1 MSHYPWIV
9 SFFIKISKERWNFMG
24 KIEGK
29 IRNVI
34 FNSES
39 GFLVAVFRVKKAHDE
54 LLKELEG
61 KSITITGMMAE
72 DTYILEGSYIRHE
85 RYGMQ
90 FSFQTYE
97 KKLPEGKDGV
107 IDFLASPLIKGCGI
121 KTAEQIVATLGEDA
135 LKLIKENKENLF
147 LVPGMTPK
155 KCEAIYIS
163 VLSYSEVDD
172 TIIKLKNL
180 GFSMNEAT
188 KLIKHY
194 QDKTMI
200 FVEQNLYLFKEF
212 IPFNKLDA
220 IYLKIHE
227 ADDALRIKE
236 CLKEAMERQSR
247 ESGDAYYYLDEI
259 KEKVKKEF
267 QILLDD
273 DTLQKY
279 LDELVNSKDVIIEE
293 DNIYLKKYYDME
305 CDIAHILKRMST
317 YPKKSIKGLKEKL
330 GYLEDVLE
338 VKYNKD
344 QETAIM
350 TALQNPVSIIS
361 GGPGTGKTTIVNAI
375 TRLFIEVYKL
385 SPLEVSSQIAL
396 LAPTGRAA
404 KKLSTST
411 HLPASTIHRYLKWN
425 KDTNDFQINEY
436 NKNYQKLIIVDE
448 TSMID
453 EYLFVSLLKGIPE
466 SSQIVFVGDT
476 FQLPSVGAGLILND
490 LVTSQLFPYTSLDMI
505 YRQSE
510 NSYIPILAKEI
521 KEKKLSESF
530 LEKKDD
536 YNFLPCE
543 AKNLKEMIKQIILR
557 SQSKGLKVEDVQILA
572 PMYKGENGI
581 DNLNVLLQ
589 ELFNP
594 HDETKKELKYFD
606 VVYREKDKVL
616 QLINN
621 PDCNVYNGDIGYID
635 SIKEIDNPYKHT
647 EVTID
652 FDGNKVVYKTE
663 DLQSIK
669 HAYAMTIHKSQGS
682 EFPHVIL
689 PVTKNYYKMLY
700 NKLIYTGVS
709 RAKKS
714 LVIIGEKEAFMMSV
728 YNDYATN
735 RKTGLKE
742 KLMYNFKV

>member
-1 MSHYPWIV
+1 
-9 SFFIKISKERWNFMG
+9 MG

-29 IRNVI
+29 IRNII

-39 GFLVAVFRVKKAHDE
+39 GFLVAIFRVKKAHDE

-61 KSITITGMMAE
+61 KCITITGIMIE
-72 DTYILEGSYIRHE
+72 QNTEEIYLLEGSYIRHE

-163 VLSYSEVDD
+163 ILSYSEVDD
-172 TIIKLKNL
+172 IIIKLKNL

-188 KLIKHY
+188 KIIKHY
-194 QDKTMI
+194 QDKTMV

-220 IYLKIHE
+220 IYLKNHE
-227 ADDALRIKE
+227 ADDALRINE

-273 DTLQKY
+273 DTLEKY

-293 DNIYLKKYYDME
+293 DNIYLKRYYDME
-305 CDIAHILKRMST
+305 SDIAHILKRMST
-317 YPKKSIKGLKEKL
+317 YPKKNIKGLKEKL
-330 GYLEDVLE
+330 GYLEEVLE

-344 QETAIM
+344 QENAIM

-375 TRLFIEVYKL
+375 TKLFIEIYKL

-521 KEKKLSESF
+521 KEKNLSESF

-543 AKNLKEMIKQIILR
+543 TKNLKEMIRQIILR
-557 SQSKGLKVEDVQILA
+557 SQSKGLKAEDVQILA

-589 ELFNP
+589 EIFNP
-594 HDETKKELKYFD
+594 YDKTKNEYKYFD

-616 QLINN
+616 QLVNN

-635 SIKEIDNPYKHT
+635 SIKEVSNTYKHT
-647 EVTID
+647 EIVID
-652 FDGNKVVYKTE
+652 FDGNKVIYKTE

-742 KLMYNFKV
+742 KLMYSSSH

>member
-1 MSHYPWIV
+1 
-9 SFFIKISKERWNFMG
+9 
-24 KIEGK
+24 
-29 IRNVI
+29 
-34 FNSES
+34 
-39 GFLVAVFRVKKAHDE
+39 
-54 LLKELEG
+54 
-61 KSITITGMMAE
+61 
-72 DTYILEGSYIRHE
+72 
-85 RYGMQ
+85 
-90 FSFQTYE
+90 
-97 KKLPEGKDGV
+97 
-107 IDFLASPLIKGCGI
+107 
-121 KTAEQIVATLGEDA
+121 
-135 LKLIKENKENLF
+135 
-147 LVPGMTPK
+147 
-155 KCEAIYIS
+155 
-163 VLSYSEVDD
+163 
-172 TIIKLKNL
+172 
-180 GFSMNEAT
+180 
-188 KLIKHY
+188 
-194 QDKTMI
+194 
-200 FVEQNLYLFKEF
+200 
-212 IPFNKLDA
+212 
-220 IYLKIHE
+220 
-227 ADDALRIKE
+227 
-236 CLKEAMERQSR
+236 MERQSR
-247 ESGDAYYYLDEI
+247 SIGDAYYYLDEI
-259 KEKVKKEF
+259 KGCLKKEF
-267 QILLDD
+267 QIILDEEELL
-273 DTLQKY
+273 KY
-279 LDELVNSKDVIIEE
+279 LEELKKSGDVFFEN
-293 DNIYLKKYYDME
+293 DAIYLKKYYDIE
-305 CDIAHILKRMST
+305 LDIAHILRRMSR
-317 YPKKSIKGLKEKL
+317 YPKKSIKGLKNKL
-330 GYLEDVLE
+330 TYLEDMLE

-344 QETAIM
+344 QETAIL
-350 TALQNPVSIIS
+350 TALENPISIIS

-375 TRLFIEVYKL
+375 TKLFIEVYKL
-385 SPLEVSSQIAL
+385 SPIEVTSQIAL

-404 KKLSTST
+404 KKLSLST
-411 HLPASTIHRYLKWN
+411 HLPASTIHRFLKWN
-425 KDTNDFQINEY
+425 KDTNNFQINEY

-521 KEKKLSESF
+521 KEKNLSESF

-543 AKNLKEMIKQIILR
+543 AKNLKEMIRQIILR

-581 DNLNVLLQ
+581 DNLNALLQ

-635 SIKEIDNPYKHT
+635 SIKEVDNPYKHT
-647 EVTID
+647 EVEID
-652 FDGNKVVYKTE
+652 FDGNKVIYKTE

-689 PVTKNYYKMLY
+689 PITKNYYKMLY

-728 YNDYATN
+728 YNDEASN

-742 KLMYNFKV
+742 KLMYIFKS

>member
-1 MSHYPWIV
+1 MQ
-9 SFFIKISKERWNFMG
+9 

-29 IRNVI
+29 IRTVI
-34 FNSES
+34 FSGET
-39 GFLVAVFRVKKAHDE
+39 GFLVAVFKVKKVYEDS
-54 LLKELEG
+54 LKELVG
-61 KSITITGMMAE
+61 KSITITGLMAEQNEE

-90 FSFQTYE
+90 FSFQNYE
-97 KKLPEGKDGV
+97 KKLPEGKDAV

-121 KTAEQIVATLGEDA
+121 KTAEEIVNTLGEEA
-135 LKLIKENKENLF
+135 LKLIKENKENLM
-147 LVPGMTPK
+147 LVPGMTLK
-155 KCEAIYIS
+155 KCESIYLS

-194 QDKTMI
+194 QDKTLV
-200 FVEQNLYLFKEF
+200 FVEENLYFFKEF

-220 IYLKIHE
+220 IFLKNHD
-227 ADDALRIKE
+227 AYDALRIKE
-236 CLKEAMERQSR
+236 CLKEGMERQSR
-247 ESGDAYYYLDEI
+247 SIGDAYYYLDEI
-259 KEKVKKEF
+259 KGCLKKEF
-267 QILLDD
+267 QIILDEEELL
-273 DTLQKY
+273 KY
-279 LDELVNSKDVIIEE
+279 LEELKKSGDVFFEN
-293 DNIYLKKYYDME
+293 DAIYLKKYYDIE
-305 CDIAHILKRMST
+305 LDIAHILRRMSR
-317 YPKKSIKGLKEKL
+317 YPKKNIKGLKNKL
-330 GYLEDVLE
+330 TYLEDMLE

-344 QETAIM
+344 QETAIL
-350 TALQNPVSIIS
+350 TALENPISIIS

-375 TRLFIEVYKL
+375 TKLFIEVYKL
-385 SPLEVSSQIAL
+385 SPIEVTSQIAL

-404 KKLSTST
+404 KKLSLST
-411 HLPASTIHRYLKWN
+411 HLPASTIHRFLKWN
-425 KDTNDFQINEY
+425 KDTNNFQINEY

-490 LVTSQLFPYTSLDMI
+490 LVSSHLFSYTSLDMI

-521 KEKKLSESF
+521 KEKNLSETF

-536 YNFLPCE
+536 YNFLSCD
-543 AKNLKEMIKQIILR
+543 AKNLKEMIRQIILK
-557 SQSKGLKVEDVQILA
+557 SQAKGLKAEDVQILA

-581 DNLNVLLQ
+581 DNLNILLQ

-594 HDETKKELKYFD
+594 KSETKKELKYFD
-606 VVYREKDKVL
+606 MTYREQDKVL

-621 PDCNVYNGDIGYID
+621 PDCNVYNGDIGYI
-635 SIKEIDNPYKHT
+635 KEIRQVESPFKHT
-647 EVTID
+647 EVEID
-652 FDGNKVVYKTE
+652 FDGNKVIYKTE

-728 YNDYATN
+728 YNDEASN

-742 KLMYNFKV
+742 KLMYIFKS

>member
-1 MSHYPWIV
+1 MQ
-9 SFFIKISKERWNFMG
+9 

-29 IRNVI
+29 IRTVI
-34 FNSES
+34 FSGET
-39 GFLVAVFRVKKAHDE
+39 GFLVAVFKVKKVYEDS
-54 LLKELEG
+54 LKELVG
-61 KSITITGMMAE
+61 KSITITGLMAEQNEE

-90 FSFQTYE
+90 FSFQNYE
-97 KKLPEGKDGV
+97 KKLPEGKDAV

-121 KTAEQIVATLGEDA
+121 KTAEEIVNTLGEEA
-135 LKLIKENKENLF
+135 LKLIKENKENLM
-147 LVPGMTPK
+147 LVPGMTLK
-155 KCEAIYIS
+155 KCESIYLS

-194 QDKTMI
+194 QDKTLV
-200 FVEQNLYLFKEF
+200 FVEENLYFFKEF

-220 IYLKIHE
+220 IFLKNHD
-227 ADDALRIKE
+227 AYDALRIKE
-236 CLKEAMERQSR
+236 CLKEGMERQSR
-247 ESGDAYYYLDEI
+247 SIGDAYYYLDEI
-259 KEKVKKEF
+259 KGCLKKEF
-267 QILLDD
+267 QIILDEEELL
-273 DTLQKY
+273 KY
-279 LDELVNSKDVIIEE
+279 LEELKKSGDVFFEN
-293 DNIYLKKYYDME
+293 DAIYLKKYYDIE
-305 CDIAHILKRMST
+305 LDIAHILRRMSR
-317 YPKKSIKGLKEKL
+317 YPKKSIKGLKNKL
-330 GYLEDVLE
+330 TYLEDMLE

-344 QETAIM
+344 QETAIL
-350 TALQNPVSIIS
+350 TALENPISIIS

-375 TRLFIEVYKL
+375 TKLFIEVYKL
-385 SPLEVSSQIAL
+385 SPIEVTSQIAL

-404 KKLSTST
+404 KKLSLST
-411 HLPASTIHRYLKWN
+411 HLPASTIHRFLKWN
-425 KDTNDFQINEY
+425 KDTNNFQINEY

-490 LVTSQLFPYTSLDMI
+490 LVSSNLFSYTSLDMI

-521 KEKKLSESF
+521 KEKNLSETF

-536 YNFLPCE
+536 YNFLSCD
-543 AKNLKEMIKQIILR
+543 AKNLKEMIRQIILK
-557 SQSKGLKVEDVQILA
+557 SQAKGLKAEDVQILA

-581 DNLNVLLQ
+581 DNLNILLQ

-594 HDETKKELKYFD
+594 KSETKKELKYFD

-621 PDCNVYNGDIGYID
+621 PDCNVYNGDIGYI
-635 SIKEIDNPYKHT
+635 KEIRQVESPSKHT
-647 EVTID
+647 EVEID
-652 FDGNKVVYKTE
+652 FDGNKVIYKTE

-689 PVTKNYYKMLY
+689 PITKNYYKMLY

-728 YNDYATN
+728 YNDEASN

-742 KLMYNFKV
+742 KLMYIFKS

>member
-1 MSHYPWIV
+1 MQ
-9 SFFIKISKERWNFMG
+9 

-29 IRNVI
+29 IRTVI
-34 FNSES
+34 FSGET
-39 GFLVAVFRVKKAHDE
+39 GFLVAVFKVKKVYEDS
-54 LLKELEG
+54 LKELVG
-61 KSITITGMMAE
+61 KSITITGLIAEQNEE

-90 FSFQTYE
+90 FSFQNYE
-97 KKLPEGKDGV
+97 KKLPEGKDAV

-121 KTAEQIVATLGEDA
+121 KTAEEIVNTLGEEA
-135 LKLIKENKENLF
+135 LKLIKENKENLM
-147 LVPGMTPK
+147 LVPGMTLK
-155 KCEAIYIS
+155 KCESIYLS

-194 QDKTMI
+194 QDKTLV
-200 FVEQNLYLFKEF
+200 FVEENLYFFKEF

-220 IYLKIHE
+220 IFLKNHD
-227 ADDALRIKE
+227 AYDALRIKE
-236 CLKEAMERQSR
+236 CLKEGMERQSR
-247 ESGDAYYYLDEI
+247 SIGDAYYYLDEI
-259 KEKVKKEF
+259 KGCLKKEF
-267 QILLDD
+267 QIILDEEELL
-273 DTLQKY
+273 KY
-279 LDELVNSKDVIIEE
+279 LEELKKSGDVFFEN
-293 DNIYLKKYYDME
+293 DAIYLKKYYDIE
-305 CDIAHILKRMST
+305 LDIAHILRRMSR
-317 YPKKSIKGLKEKL
+317 YPKKSIKGLKNKL
-330 GYLEDVLE
+330 TYLEDMLE

-344 QETAIM
+344 QETAIL
-350 TALQNPVSIIS
+350 TALENPISIIS

-375 TRLFIEVYKL
+375 TKLFIEVYKL
-385 SPLEVSSQIAL
+385 SPIEVTSQIAL

-404 KKLSTST
+404 KKLSLST
-411 HLPASTIHRYLKWN
+411 HLPASTIHRFLKWN
-425 KDTNDFQINEY
+425 KDTNNFQINEY

-490 LVTSQLFPYTSLDMI
+490 LVSSNLFSYTSLDMI

-521 KEKKLSESF
+521 KEKNLSETF

-536 YNFLPCE
+536 YNFLSCD
-543 AKNLKEMIKQIILR
+543 AKNLKEMIRQIILK
-557 SQSKGLKVEDVQILA
+557 SQAKGLKAEDVQILA

-594 HDETKKELKYFD
+594 HTETKKELKYFD

-621 PDCNVYNGDIGYID
+621 PDCNVYNGDIGYI
-635 SIKEIDNPYKHT
+635 KEIRQVESPSKHT
-647 EVTID
+647 EVEID

-689 PVTKNYYKMLY
+689 PITKNYYKMLY

-728 YNDYATN
+728 YNDEASN

-742 KLMYNFKV
+742 KLMYIFKS

>member
-1 MSHYPWIV
+1 
-9 SFFIKISKERWNFMG
+9 MG

-29 IRNVI
+29 IRNII

-39 GFLVAVFRVKKAHDE
+39 GFLVAIFRVKKAHDE

-61 KSITITGMMAE
+61 KCITITGIMIE
-72 DTYILEGSYIRHE
+72 QNTEEIYLLEGSYIRHE

-163 VLSYSEVDD
+163 ILSYSEVDD
-172 TIIKLKNL
+172 IIIKLKNL

-188 KLIKHY
+188 KIIKHY
-194 QDKTMI
+194 QDKTMV

-220 IYLKIHE
+220 IYLKNHE

-273 DTLQKY
+273 DTLEKY

-293 DNIYLKKYYDME
+293 DNIYLKRYYDME
-305 CDIAHILKRMST
+305 SDIAHILKRMST
-317 YPKKSIKGLKEKL
+317 YPKKNIKGLKEKL
-330 GYLEDVLE
+330 GYLEEVLE

-375 TRLFIEVYKL
+375 TKLFIEIYKL

-521 KEKKLSESF
+521 KEKNLSESF

-543 AKNLKEMIKQIILR
+543 AKNLKEMIRQIILR
-557 SQSKGLKVEDVQILA
+557 SQSKGLKAEDVQILA

-589 ELFNP
+589 EIFNP
-594 HDETKKELKYFD
+594 YDKTKNEYKYFD

-616 QLINN
+616 QLVNN

-635 SIKEIDNPYKHT
+635 SIKEVSNTYKHT
-647 EVTID
+647 EIVID
-652 FDGNKVVYKTE
+652 FDGNKVIYKTE

-742 KLMYNFKV
+742 KLMYSSSH

>member
-1 MSHYPWIV
+1 
-9 SFFIKISKERWNFMG
+9 
-24 KIEGK
+24 
-29 IRNVI
+29 
-34 FNSES
+34 
-39 GFLVAVFRVKKAHDE
+39 
-54 LLKELEG
+54 
-61 KSITITGMMAE
+61 
-72 DTYILEGSYIRHE
+72 
-85 RYGMQ
+85 
-90 FSFQTYE
+90 
-97 KKLPEGKDGV
+97 
-107 IDFLASPLIKGCGI
+107 
-121 KTAEQIVATLGEDA
+121 
-135 LKLIKENKENLF
+135 
-147 LVPGMTPK
+147 
-155 KCEAIYIS
+155 
-163 VLSYSEVDD
+163 
-172 TIIKLKNL
+172 
-180 GFSMNEAT
+180 MNEAT

-247 ESGDAYYYLDEI
+247 ETRDAYYYLDEV

-267 QILLDD
+267 QILLED
-273 DTLQKY
+273 DTLEKY

-411 HLPASTIHRYLKWN
+411 HLPAYTIHRYIKWT
-425 KDTNDFQINEY
+425 KDTKDFQINEY

-466 SSQIVFVGDT
+466 SSQIVFVGVT

-490 LVTSQLFPYTSLDMI
+490 LDTSQHLPYTSLDMI

-521 KEKKLSESF
+521 KEKNLSESF

-543 AKNLKEMIKQIILR
+543 AKNLKEMIRQIILR

-635 SIKEIDNPYKHT
+635 SIKEVDNPYKHN

>member
-1 MSHYPWIV
+1 M
-9 SFFIKISKERWNFMG
+9 
-24 KIEGK
+24 
-29 IRNVI
+29 
-34 FNSES
+34 
-39 GFLVAVFRVKKAHDE
+39 AVFKVKKVYEDS
-54 LLKELEG
+54 LKELVG
-61 KSITITGMMAE
+61 KAVTITGLMAEQNEE

-90 FSFQTYE
+90 FSFQNYE
-97 KKLPEGKDGV
+97 KKLPEGKDAV

-121 KTAEQIVATLGEDA
+121 KTAEEIVNTLGEEA
-135 LKLIKENKENLF
+135 LKLIKEHKENLM
-147 LVPGMTPK
+147 LVPGMTLK
-155 KCEAIYIS
+155 KCESIYLS

-194 QDKTMI
+194 QDKTLV
-200 FVEQNLYLFKEF
+200 FVEENLYLFKEF

-220 IYLKIHE
+220 IFLKNH
-227 ADDALRIKE
+227 DAYDTLRIKE
-236 CLKEAMERQSR
+236 CLKEGMERQSR
-247 ESGDAYYYLDEI
+247 SIGDAYYYLEEI
-259 KEKVKKEF
+259 KEVLKKEF
-267 QILLDD
+267 QIILDEEELL
-273 DTLQKY
+273 KY
-279 LDELVNSKDVIIEE
+279 LEELKKSGDVFFEN
-293 DNIYLKKYYDME
+293 DAIYLKKYYDIE
-305 CDIAHILKRMST
+305 LDIAHILRRMSR
-317 YPKKSIKGLKEKL
+317 YPKKSIKGLKNKL
-330 GYLEDVLE
+330 TYLEDMLE

-344 QETAIM
+344 QETAIL
-350 TALQNPVSIIS
+350 TALENPISIIS

-375 TRLFIEVYKL
+375 TKLFIEVYKL
-385 SPLEVSSQIAL
+385 SPIEVTSQIAL

-404 KKLSTST
+404 KKLSLST
-411 HLPASTIHRYLKWN
+411 HLPASTIHRFLKWN
-425 KDTNDFQINEY
+425 KDTNNFQINEY

-490 LVTSQLFPYTSLDMI
+490 LVSSHLFSYTSLDMI

-521 KEKKLSESF
+521 KEKNLSETF

-536 YNFLPCE
+536 YNFLSCD
-543 AKNLKEMIKQIILR
+543 AKNLKEMIRQIILK
-557 SQSKGLKVEDVQILA
+557 SQAKGLKAEDVQILA

-581 DNLNVLLQ
+581 DNLNILLQ

-594 HDETKKELKYFD
+594 KSETKKELKYFD
-606 VVYREKDKVL
+606 MTYREQDKVL

-621 PDCNVYNGDIGYID
+621 PDCNVYNGDIGYI
-635 SIKEIDNPYKHT
+635 KEIRQVESPFKHT
-647 EVTID
+647 EVEID
-652 FDGNKVVYKTE
+652 FDGNKVIYKTE

-689 PVTKNYYKMLY
+689 PITKNYYKMLY

-714 LVIIGEKEAFMMSV
+714 LVIIGEKEAFIMSV
-728 YNDYATN
+728 YNDEASN

-742 KLMYNFKV
+742 KLMYIFKS

>member
-1 MSHYPWIV
+1 
-9 SFFIKISKERWNFMG
+9 MG

-29 IRNVI
+29 IRTVI
-34 FNSES
+34 FSSET
-39 GFLVAVFRVKKAHDE
+39 GFLVAIFKVKKAYDKS
-54 LLKELEG
+54 LKELEG
-61 KSITITGMMAE
+61 KSITVTGLMLNNNTE
-72 DTYILEGSYIRHE
+72 DTYLLEGNYIRHE

-90 FSFQTYE
+90 FSFYNYE
-97 KKLPEGKDGV
+97 KKLPEGKDSV

-121 KTAEQIVATLGEDA
+121 KTSEQIVATLGENA
-135 LKLIKENKENLF
+135 LKLIKENKDNLL

-155 KCEAIYIS
+155 KCETIYLS
-163 VLSYSEVDD
+163 VLEYSEVDD
-172 TIIKLKNL
+172 TIISLKNL

-188 KLIKHY
+188 KLIKLY
-194 QDKTMI
+194 QDKTMT
-200 FVEQNLYLFKEF
+200 FVKQNLYLFKDF
-212 IPFNKLDA
+212 IPFNKLDN
-220 IYLKIHE
+220 IYLKNHE
-227 ADDALRIKE
+227 IEDSLRIKE
-236 CLKEAMERQSR
+236 CLKETMERQSK
-247 ESGDAYYYLDEI
+247 ESGDVYYYLSEI
-259 KEKVKKEF
+259 EEKLKKEF
-267 QILLDD
+267 QII
-273 DTLQKY
+273 
-279 LDELVNSKDVIIEE
+279 LDEETLKTYLEELVKQKDVYLEN
-293 DNIYLKKYYDME
+293 DNIYLKKYYDIE
-305 CDIAHILKRMST
+305 SDIAHILKRMSSN
-317 YPKKSIKGLKEKL
+317 PQKNIKGLKEKL
-330 GYLEDVLE
+330 TYLEDTLE
-338 VKYNKD
+338 VKYNKN

-350 TALQNPVSIIS
+350 TALQNPISIIS

-375 TRLFIEVYKL
+375 TKLFIESYKL
-385 SPLEVSSQIAL
+385 SPIEISSQIAL

-404 KKLSTST
+404 KKLSLST
-411 HLPASTIHRYLKWN
+411 HLPSSTIHRFLKWN
-425 KDTNDFQINEY
+425 KDTNDFQINEN
-436 NKNYQKLIIVDE
+436 NKNHQKLIIVDE

-466 SSQIVFVGDT
+466 TSQIVLVGDNS
-476 FQLPSVGAGLILND
+476 QLPSVGAGLILND
-490 LVTSQLFPYTSLDMI
+490 IVTSNLFPYTSLDMI

-510 NSYIPILAKEI
+510 NSYIPVLAKEI
-521 KEKKLSESF
+521 KEKNLSESF

-536 YNFLPCE
+536 YNFLACDS
-543 AKNLKEMIKQIILR
+543 KNLKEMIRQIILK

-594 HDETKKELKYFD
+594 RSKEKKELKYFD
-606 VVYREKDKVL
+606 VIYREKDKVL
-616 QLINN
+616 QLVNN
-621 PDCNVYNGDIGYID
+621 PDCNVYNGDIGYIT
-635 SIKEIDNPYKHT
+635 SIIEEELPYKHF
-647 EVTID
+647 EIVID
-652 FDGNKVVYKTE
+652 FDGNQVVYNKE

-714 LVIIGEKEAFMMSV
+714 LVIIGEKEAFMMGV

-742 KLMYNFKV
+742 KLVYNFKA

>member
-1 MSHYPWIV
+1 MQ
-9 SFFIKISKERWNFMG
+9 

-29 IRNVI
+29 IRTVI
-34 FNSES
+34 FSGET
-39 GFLVAVFRVKKAHDE
+39 GFLVAVFKVKKVYEDS
-54 LLKELEG
+54 LKELVG
-61 KSITITGMMAE
+61 KSITITGLMAEQNEE

-90 FSFQTYE
+90 FSFQNYE
-97 KKLPEGKDGV
+97 KKLPEGKDAV

-121 KTAEQIVATLGEDA
+121 KTAEEIVNTLGEEA
-135 LKLIKENKENLF
+135 LKLIKENKENLM
-147 LVPGMTPK
+147 LVPGMTLK
-155 KCEAIYIS
+155 KCESIYLS

-194 QDKTMI
+194 QDKTLV
-200 FVEQNLYLFKEF
+200 FVEENLYFFKEF

-220 IYLKIHE
+220 IFLKNHD
-227 ADDALRIKE
+227 AYDALRIKE
-236 CLKEAMERQSR
+236 CLKEGMERQSR
-247 ESGDAYYYLDEI
+247 SIGDAYYYLDEI
-259 KEKVKKEF
+259 KGCLKKEF
-267 QILLDD
+267 QIILDEEELL
-273 DTLQKY
+273 KY
-279 LDELVNSKDVIIEE
+279 LEELKKSGDVFFEN
-293 DNIYLKKYYDME
+293 DAIYLKKYYDIE
-305 CDIAHILKRMST
+305 LDIAHILRRMSR
-317 YPKKSIKGLKEKL
+317 YPKKNIKGLKNKL
-330 GYLEDVLE
+330 TYLEDMLE

-344 QETAIM
+344 QETAIL
-350 TALQNPVSIIS
+350 TALENPISIIS

-375 TRLFIEVYKL
+375 TKLFIEVYKL
-385 SPLEVSSQIAL
+385 SPIEVTSQIAL

-404 KKLSTST
+404 KKLSLST
-411 HLPASTIHRYLKWN
+411 HLPASTIHRFLKWN
-425 KDTNDFQINEY
+425 KDTNNFQINEY

-490 LVTSQLFPYTSLDMI
+490 LVSSNLFSYTSLDMI

-521 KEKKLSESF
+521 KEKNLSETF

-536 YNFLPCE
+536 YNFLSCD
-543 AKNLKEMIKQIILR
+543 AKNLKEMIRQIILK
-557 SQSKGLKVEDVQILA
+557 SQAKGLKAEDVQILA

-581 DNLNVLLQ
+581 DNLNILLQ

-594 HDETKKELKYFD
+594 KSETKKELKYFD
-606 VVYREKDKVL
+606 MTYREQDKVL

-621 PDCNVYNGDIGYID
+621 PDCNVYNGDIGYI
-635 SIKEIDNPYKHT
+635 KEIRQVESPFKHT
-647 EVTID
+647 EVEID
-652 FDGNKVVYKTE
+652 FDGNKVIYKTE

-728 YNDYATN
+728 YNDEASN

-742 KLMYNFKV
+742 KLMYIFKS

>member
-1 MSHYPWIV
+1 MSHYPRIV
-9 SFFIKISKERWNFMG
+9 AFFIKISKERWNFMG

-61 KSITITGMMAE
+61 KSVTITGMMAEQNTE

-194 QDKTMI
+194 QDKTMV

-259 KEKVKKEF
+259 KEKVKKSGIPFFEWLIDTENYNYEQF
-267 QILLDD
+267 DVSWLENVTEPLL
-273 DTLQKY
+273 
-279 LDELVNSKDVIIEE
+279 EIIAKSEKARKE
-293 DNIYLKKYYDME
+293 IGKSV
-305 CDIAHILKRMST
+305 KRSC
-317 YPKKSIKGLKEKL
+317 
-330 GYLEDVLE
+330 
-338 VKYNKD
+338 
-344 QETAIM
+344 
-350 TALQNPVSIIS
+350 
-361 GGPGTGKTTIVNAI
+361 
-375 TRLFIEVYKL
+375 
-385 SPLEVSSQIAL
+385 
-396 LAPTGRAA
+396 
-404 KKLSTST
+404 
-411 HLPASTIHRYLKWN
+411 
-425 KDTNDFQINEY
+425 
-436 NKNYQKLIIVDE
+436 
-448 TSMID
+448 
-453 EYLFVSLLKGIPE
+453 LKGKE
-466 SSQIVFVGDT
+466 DKD
-476 FQLPSVGAGLILND
+476 ILR
-490 LVTSQLFPYTSLDMI
+490 I
-505 YRQSE
+505 YFT
-510 NSYIPILAKEI
+510 Y
-521 KEKKLSESF
+521 F
-530 LEKKDD
+530 TDKDD
-536 YNFLPCE
+536 
-543 AKNLKEMIKQIILR
+543 
-557 SQSKGLKVEDVQILA
+557 
-572 PMYKGENGI
+572 
-581 DNLNVLLQ
+581 
-589 ELFNP
+589 
-594 HDETKKELKYFD
+594 
-606 VVYREKDKVL
+606 
-616 QLINN
+616 
-621 PDCNVYNGDIGYID
+621 
-635 SIKEIDNPYKHT
+635 
-647 EVTID
+647 
-652 FDGNKVVYKTE
+652 
-663 DLQSIK
+663 
-669 HAYAMTIHKSQGS
+669 
-682 EFPHVIL
+682 
-689 PVTKNYYKMLY
+689 
-700 NKLIYTGVS
+700 
-709 RAKKS
+709 
-714 LVIIGEKEAFMMSV
+714 
-728 YNDYATN
+728 
-735 RKTGLKE
+735 
-742 KLMYNFKV
+742 